1 MRTETYVMN
10 KLTGKVGIAYDLPE
24 WLNFDEKPPRSFD
37 VKWGSNNYTL
47 RATTNSTAKIT
58 KEVADILRKV

>member
-10 KLTGKVGIAYDLPE
+10 KLTGKTGIAYDLPE
-24 WLNFDEKPPRSFD
+24 WLDFDEKPPRSFD
-37 VKWGSNNYTL
+37 VKLGNNNYTL
-47 RATTNSTAKIT
+47 RATTNSTTKIT